1 MAEYL
6 GIPHVAYVEKV
17 LEVKEKSVVVRA
29 SMDKTIETFE
39 VALPCLLTIDKGH
52 VTPRLPS
59 YKRGKEFKDVV
70 IPMITFNDVIDQ
82 DETHYGLKGSPTQ
95 VERMFPPERNTD
107 KVVLTGSLS
116 EQVDKLT
123 EILKNKK
130 YI

>member
-1 MAEYL
+1 MPETTNNIYYYGQNLSA
-6 GIPHVAYVEKV
+6 ISQYV
-17 LEVKEKSVVVRA
+17 
-29 SMDKTIETFE
+29 
-39 VALPCLLTIDKGH
+39 
-52 VTPRLPS
+52 
-59 YKRGKEFKDVV
+59 DVV